1 MSSMDILEL
10 ERPVLS
16 VDVILFAIQRGQL
29 HVLLA
34 RRTDA
39 PFQGAPAL
47 PGVAAR
53 VDETL
58 EEAAKRALR
67 QKSGWPDSVDAL
79 THLEQLATFDGL
91 YRDPRGRTVSV
102 GYLGIVRNL
111 PETAPDII
119 WKSVNEIAPNS
130 LPFDHCHI
138 IETAVSRLQGKLRYT
153 NVAKSFLPETFRI
166 DELQTVY
173 EAILARPLNRTN
185 FRVKLL
191 KIKLIEQVGIH
202 PDAVSKQ
209 GGRPPHLYRFPQTA
223 LEVVDRE
230 FL

>member
-1 MSSMDILEL
+1 MAILEL
-10 ERPVLS
+10 ERPVLA
-16 VDVILFAIQRGQL
+16 VDVIIFAIQHGKL
-29 HVLLA
+29 HVLLS
-34 RRTDA
+34 RRDDE

-47 PGVAAR
+47 PGVAVR

-58 EEAAKRALR
+58 EDAAKRALR
-67 QKSGWPDSVDAL
+67 QKSGWPESVDAL

-102 GYLGIVRNL
+102 GYLGIVRDQ
-111 PETAPDII
+111 PETASDIT
-119 WKSVNEIAPNS
+119 WKPMNEIALGS
-130 LPFDHCHI
+130 LPFDHYHI
-138 IETAVSRLQGKLRYT
+138 IETAVARLQGKLRYT
-153 NVAKSFLPETFRI
+153 NVAKSFLPDIFRI

-173 EAILARPLNRTN
+173 EAILERPLNRTN

-191 KIKLIEQVGIH
+191 KIGLIEQVGIH

-209 GGRPPHLYRFPQTA
+209 GGRPPHLYRFPQTS
-223 LEVVDRE
+223 LEIEDRE

>member
-1 MSSMDILEL
+1 MDILEL

-16 VDVILFAIQRGQL
+16 VDVILFAIQQGQL

-47 PGVAAR
+47 PGVAAC

-58 EEAAKRALR
+58 VEAAKRALC
-67 QKSGWPDSVDAL
+67 QKSGWPECVNAL
-79 THLEQLATFDGL
+79 TYLEQLATFDGL
-91 YRDPRGRTVSV
+91 YRDPRGRTISV
-102 GYLGIVRNL
+102 GYLGIIRDL
-111 PETAPDII
+111 PGNSPDII
-119 WKSVNEIAPNS
+119 WQAVKEIAPGS
-130 LPFDHCHI
+130 LPFDHCYI
-138 IETAVSRLQGKLRYT
+138 IETALTRLQGKLRYT
-153 NVAKSFLPETFRI
+153 NVAKSFLPDVFRI

-173 EAILARPLNRTN
+173 EAILGRALNRTN

-191 KIKLIEQVGIH
+191 KIGLIEQVGIH

-223 LEVVDRE
+223 LEIVDRE

>member
-1 MSSMDILEL
+1 MEILEL
-10 ERPVLS
+10 ERPVLA
-16 VDVILFAIQRGQL
+16 VDVIVFAIQRGKL

-34 RRTDA
+34 RRNDE

-58 EEAAKRALR
+58 EDAAKRALR
-67 QKSGWPDSVDAL
+67 QKSGWPESVDAL

-102 GYLGIVRNL
+102 GYLGIVRDL
-111 PETAPDII
+111 PAATPDVI
-119 WKSVNEIAPNS
+119 WMPVKEIAPGS
-130 LPFDHCHI
+130 LPFDHSYI
-138 IETAVSRLQGKLRYT
+138 IETAITRLQGKLRYT
-153 NVAKSFLPETFRI
+153 NVAKSFLPDVFRI

-173 EAILARPLNRTN
+173 EAILGRALNRTN

-191 KIKLIEQVGIH
+191 KIGLIEQVGIH
-202 PDAVSKQ
+202 PDAVNKQ
-209 GGRPPHLYRFPQTA
+209 GGRPPHLYRFPQSA
-223 LEVVDRE
+223 LEIVDRE

>member
-1 MSSMDILEL
+1 MNILEL

-16 VDVILFAIQRGQL
+16 VDVIIFAIKHGCLQ
-29 HVLLA
+29 VLLS
-34 RRTDA
+34 RRQDD

-47 PGVAAR
+47 PGVAVR

-58 EEAAKRALR
+58 ESAAKRALR
-67 QKSGWPDSVDAL
+67 QKSGWPESVDAL

-102 GYLGIVRNL
+102 GYIGIVRDM
-111 PETAPDII
+111 PEAAPDTI
-119 WKSVNEIAPNS
+119 WKPVNDIAPAS

-138 IETAVSRLQGKLRYT
+138 IETAIARLQGKLRYT
-153 NVAKSFLPETFRI
+153 NIARSFLPDIFSI
-166 DELQTVY
+166 DKLQTVY
-173 EAILARPLNRTN
+173 EAILGRALNRSN

-223 LEVVDRE
+223 LEIVDRE